1 VWRRFERM
9 MTEAPCVNLIHNPW
23 KGIEMTKKLYGVIA
37 LAMIIAPVTVAPVLA
52 QSPQGTQ
59 ASQCPP
65 GTRYMPPGRDG
76 AGNPV
81 DAYCAAAP
89 AQGTNDPYTWR
100 NAPDPS
106 ASPTGGA
113 GQFVPQTR

>member
-1 VWRRFERM
+1 
-9 MTEAPCVNLIHNPW
+9 MTEALCVSLIHNLS
-23 KGIEMTKKLYGVIA
+23 KGIEMTKKLYGIIA
-37 LAMIIAPVTVAPVLA
+37 LAMIVAPVMAAPVSA
-52 QSPQGTQ
+52 QSPQGAP

-65 GTRYMPPGRDG
+65 GTQYVPPGRDG

-81 DAYCAAAP
+81 AAYCASAP
-89 AQGTNDPYTWR
+89 AQGTNDPYSGR

-113 GQFVPQTR
+113 GQFIPQTR